1 MSVQIQ
7 YLRGSNVQLDAF
19 TGAQAEIV
27 VNTTDYTLRVMDG
40 ATQGGFPLV
49 GTTQVQTLSNKT
61 LVSPVITGTVNLPGN
76 VSAGN
81 VFSNGYFFANGVP
94 FSSFSN
100 VDVGN
105 YLRGNVV
112 VDIIPAANVTY
123 SLGNST
129 NQWLDLWIS
138 NSTIYMNSIPINLS
152 GNNLQVNGANLMPQ
166 NSNLVLTSGGITT
179 AGAISANTIA
189 GNTLSIT
196 GNVAFANITTNAL
209 SVTTLTASGNIT
221 ANNLA
226 SLNGISGELTT
237 PTQPNIT
244 SLGVLSALTVGPTGI
259 ITSGPV
265 TAATLG
271 GSLTT
276 AAQPNVT
283 SVGTLTNLTA
293 SGNITSTAGN
303 ISAGNIIATTA
314 LVAVGLSVTGN
325 VDAGN
330 VNAVGQANV
339 GSVNSAGTG
348 TFGGNVSTPNVFTQG
363 AYWLSN
369 AQPILTSNGNLFV
382 GNASVTGS
390 LTTTGNI
397 NTPAL
402 NWSNGTPI
410 ISPTGNLNVVNIN
423 ASGRANVTGNITS
436 GGNIAAQNFIGNG
449 AFLTGIQTQTANTAI
464 QVTGNT
470 QSNITQVGTLT
481 TLNVAGTI
489 TAVAFFGDG
498 GFLSNIN
505 LANTVGVVANANYSL
520 NANNAVFSGTVTT
533 NAQPNIT
540 SVGTLTSLAVTGGIT
555 GDTVSAA
562 VIGNI
567 GADFIGN
574 SVSVLQVGN
583 AGTNFTGTLD
593 ANSAIQ
599 SNITTVGNLT
609 LLDVVNR
616 VTAASFAG
624 DGGYLANIV
633 GANVTGTVANA
644 NYALFGNASVYSTYA
659 NVANTVADNAQ
670 PNVTSVGT
678 LLSLGVTGNITTS
691 NTGNINAGAFFT
703 GDGAGISNIRGAI
716 VTGIVANANYAL
728 FGNASVYSTY
738 ANVANTVNDAA
749 QPNITSV
756 GTLTS
761 LTVTGDVTAAT
772 FTGNIVTANQ
782 PNITNV
788 GTLTSLAV
796 TGNATANNI
805 SAGLVTGTL
814 TTAAQPNITST
825 GTLVSLVVTGN
836 VDAGNVNSI
845 FYGNGAGISALT
857 GANVTG
863 TVANANYSLFSNASV
878 FSTRANVA
886 NTVADN
892 AQPNITSVGT
902 LGSLSVT
909 NNINANG
916 ITITGNSI
924 FDNAIFNGSV
934 ILPGNIT
941 QISGNQGQFFGN
953 STGAN
958 ALYAGISAGYNL
970 QEYTVFQATANNDD
984 YAQINFQNI
993 NSGGK
998 ASTDFVATADN
1009 GTFNSN
1015 FVAMGIASSNWDDS
1029 SANTIGNVINKNDSY
1044 LYSQGVNAAVQGGNL
1059 ILGAATAGKFVK
1071 IIAGG
1076 GSTDDVVAEFG
1087 INDAYISGN
1096 LNLTGPGNII
1106 TVGNTTAAYYFGN
1119 ASTLSGIIPQAAVAN
1134 TVNDA
1139 AQPNITSVG
1148 NLVSL
1153 QVNNNVNAASFTG
1166 SLTTNAQPNITSLGT
1181 LTSLGV
1187 TGGVTAAT
1195 FTGNIVTANQ
1205 PNITNVGTLTSLTVS
1220 GNATANVF
1228 IGNGAGLTNIL
1239 GSSIVG
1245 NITGNVSNAAVAAAV
1260 GGGANNQILFQT
1272 GTSATGFAV
1281 APVTA
1286 STYLKWD
1293 GNTFAWDA
1301 VAASSLANPLTF
1313 DNLGNGVVPGTAY
1326 NATVANTISYN
1337 TIGAAAAN
1345 GVNATGTWTINTTG
1359 HAATVSANAQPNIT
1373 SVGNLV
1379 SLQVNGGVNATSFT
1393 GSGAFLTSV
1402 PGANVTG
1409 IVLNANNAIQ
1419 AQQATIAGTAFRAD
1433 FLIQANQPNLTQ
1445 FGTLVNLTV
1454 NGTTQVT
1461 TINSSGNATLAAVVS
1476 DNYFYANGQPLFGST
1491 GTVSAG
1497 NIVATGTSTVSGN
1510 SNAANFN
1517 TAGGVNSATVTT
1529 TGNATIGSGL
1539 TVNGTTTFNNTV
1551 NGTTINAAAIG
1562 NAGTTFTGAT
1572 LTTSGDIT
1580 TSGGQFIG
1588 AGTGL
1593 TGTALGL
1600 TAGAVD
1606 QEVTFDNSGAGAATG
1621 ATFDGSAARTISY
1634 NTVGAPSI
1642 TGTNASGLWGINI
1655 TGYAATV
1662 STAAQPNI
1670 TSVGTLTSLAVT
1682 GAITSGSTITATGN
1696 VIAPFFTGTAVTAQY
1711 ADLAESY
1718 VGDHKYAPGTV
1729 VSFGGANEVTQSV
1742 VDGDRRVAGVVSTNP
1757 AYLMNSELHDPNTVA
1772 VALTG
1777 RVPCRVTGTVRK
1789 GDLMV
1794 SAGDGSARAEE
1805 DPRAGSIIGKAL
1817 ADFDGVE
1824 GVIEV
1829 VVGRF

>member
-40 ATQGGFPLV
+40 ATPGGFPLV

-61 LVSPVITGTVNLPGN
+61 LVSPVITGNVSLPGN
-76 VSAGN
+76 VTAGN
-81 VFSNGYFFANGVP
+81 IFTNGYYFANGVP

-123 SLGNST
+123 SLGNAT

-138 NSTIYMNSIPINLS
+138 NSTIYMNSIPISLTS
-152 GNNLQVNGANLMPQ
+152 GNILTVGGANLMPQ
-166 NSNLVLTSGGITT
+166 NSNLVLTSGGLATT
-179 AGAISANTIA
+179 GAISANAISS
-189 GNTLSIT
+189 NTLSIT
-196 GNVAFANITTNAL
+196 GNVSFANVSTNAL

-221 ANNLA
+221 ANNVA

-244 SLGVLSALTVGPTGI
+244 SLGVLTALTVGPTGI
-259 ITSGPV
+259 ITSGPIN
-265 TAATLG
+265 ANTLG

-283 SVGTLTNLTA
+283 SVGTLSNLTA
-293 SGNITSTAGN
+293 SGNITSTSGN
-303 ISAGNIIATTA
+303 ISAGNIIAAQA
-314 LVAVGLSVTGN
+314 LVATNLTTTGN

-330 VNAVGQANV
+330 VNATGQANV
-339 GSVNSAGTG
+339 GSVNATGAGV
-348 TFGGNVSTPNVFTQG
+348 FGGNVSGGNIYTNG
-363 AYWLSN
+363 AFWLGNS
-369 AQPILTSNGNLFV
+369 QPILTANGNLFV

-397 NTPAL
+397 NTPAI

-423 ASGRANVTGNITS
+423 ASGRVTANGNITS

-520 NANNAVFSGTVTT
+520 NANTSVFSGTVTT

-567 GADFIGN
+567 GADFVGN

-583 AGTNFTGTLD
+583 TGTNFTGTLD

-599 SNITTVGNLT
+599 GNITTVGNLT
-609 LLDVVNR
+609 VLNVVNR

-644 NYALFGNASVYSTYA
+644 NYSLFSNAAVFSTRA

-678 LLSLGVTGNITTS
+678 LVSLGVTGNITTS
-691 NTGNINAGAFFT
+691 NTGNINAGGFFT

-716 VTGIVANANYAL
+716 VTGTVANANYAL

-761 LTVTGDVTAAT
+761 V
-772 FTGNIVTANQ
+772 
-782 PNITNV
+782 
-788 GTLTSLAV
+788 AV
-796 TGNATANNI
+796 TGNI
-805 SAGLVTGTL
+805 SSA
-814 TTAAQPNITST
+814 
-825 GTLVSLVVTGN
+825 TGN
-836 VDAGNVNSI
+836 IDAGT
-845 FYGNGAGISALT
+845 GNINTGGFFTGDGAGISNIR
-857 GANVTG
+857 GAIVTG
-863 TVANANYSLFSNASV
+863 TVANANYALFSNASV

-970 QEYTVFQATANNDD
+970 QEYTVFQATANNDE
-984 YAQINFQNI
+984 YAQVNFQNI

-998 ASTDFVATADN
+998 ASTDYVATADN

-1015 FVAMGIASSNWDDS
+1015 YVAMGIASSTWDDS
-1029 SANTIGNVINKNDSY
+1029 SANTIGNVINANDSY
-1044 LYSQGVNAAVQGGNL
+1044 LYAQGVNAATQGGNL
-1059 ILGAATAGKFVK
+1059 ILGAATPGKFVK

-1076 GSTDDVVAEFG
+1076 GTTDDVVAEFG

-1106 TVGNTTAAYYFGN
+1106 TVGNTTSGYYFGN

-1134 TVNDA
+1134 TVNNA
-1139 AQPNITSVG
+1139 AQPNITS
-1148 NLVSL
+1148 
-1153 QVNNNVNAASFTG
+1153 
-1166 SLTTNAQPNITSLGT
+1166 
-1181 LTSLGV
+1181 
-1187 TGGVTAAT
+1187 
-1195 FTGNIVTANQ
+1195 
-1205 PNITNVGTLTSLTVS
+1205 VGTLTSLTVS
-1220 GNATANVF
+1220 GNVAANVF
-1228 IGNGAGLTNIL
+1228 TGNGAGLTNIL

-1245 NITGNVSNAAVAAAV
+1245 NISGNVSNAAVAAAV

-1272 GTSATGFAV
+1272 GPGVTGFAV

-1286 STYLKWD
+1286 NTYMKWD
-1293 GNTFAWDA
+1293 GNLFAWDA

-1313 DNLGNGVVPGTAY
+1313 DALGNGVVPGTVY

-1345 GVNATGTWTINTTG
+1345 GVNATGTWTINTSG
-1359 HAATVSANAQPNIT
+1359 YAGTVSANAQPNIT
-1373 SVGNLV
+1373 TVGNLV
-1379 SLQVNGGVNATSFT
+1379 SLQVDGGVNAVSFT
-1393 GSGAFLTSV
+1393 GSGAFLTSIT
-1402 PGANVTG
+1402 GANVTG
-1409 IVLNANNAIQ
+1409 YVLNANNAIQ
-1419 AQQATIAGTAFRAD
+1419 AQQSTIAGTAFRAD
-1433 FLIQANQPNLTQ
+1433 FIIQANQPNLTQ

-1461 TINSSGNATLAAVVS
+1461 TINSSGNATLQAVIS
-1476 DNYFYANGQPLFGST
+1476 DNYFYANGQPLFGPT
-1491 GTVSAG
+1491 GSVTAG
-1497 NIVATGTSTVSGN
+1497 NIIASGTSTVTGN
-1510 SNAANFN
+1510 SSAANFN
-1517 TAGGVNSATVTT
+1517 TTGGVNSATVTT

-1562 NAGTTFTGAT
+1562 NAGTVFTGAT

-1642 TGTNASGLWGINI
+1642 TGTNASGLWGIDVS
-1655 TGYAATV
+1655 GYAATV
-1662 STAAQPNI
+1662 SAAAQPNITSVGTLSSLTVTGAMNAGTVGGTLTTAAQTAITSVGTLGSLAVTAGVTAATLTGSLVTAAQPNI

-1729 VSFGGANEVTQSV
+1729 VAFGGANEVTRSE

-1777 RVPCRVTGTVRK
+1777 RVPCRVTGSVRK

-1794 SAGDGSARAEE
+1794 SAGDGTARAE
-1805 DPRAGSIIGKAL
+1805 DNPAVGSVIGKAL

>member
-7 YLRGSNVQLDAF
+7 YLRGSNVQLNAF

-40 ATQGGFPLV
+40 ATQGGFPVV
-49 GTTQVQTLSNKT
+49 GTTQVQTLTNKT
-61 LVSPVITGTVNLPGN
+61 LVSPTITGNVNLSGN
-76 VSAGN
+76 VTAGN

-105 YLRGNVV
+105 YLQGNVV

-123 SLGNST
+123 SLGNAT
-129 NQWLDLWIS
+129 NQWKDLWVS
-138 NSTIYMNSIPINLS
+138 NNTIYINSVPINLS
-152 GNNLQVNGANLMPQ
+152 AGNNLQVNGANLMPQ
-166 NSNLVLTSGGITT
+166 NSNLVLTSGGLTT
-179 AGAISANTIA
+179 TGAISGNSITGNAIA

-196 GNVAFANITTNAL
+196 GNVAFSNITTNAL
-209 SVTTLTASGNIT
+209 SVTTLTASGNVI

-226 SLNGISGELTT
+226 SLHGISGELTT
-237 PTQPNIT
+237 PTQPNVT

-265 TAATLG
+265 NAGTLG

-293 SGNITSTAGN
+293 TGNITSTSGN
-303 ISAGNIIATTA
+303 IAAGNIIATQA
-314 LVAVGLSVTGN
+314 LVATNLTTTGN
-325 VDAGN
+325 VTAGN
-330 VNAVGQANV
+330 LNTTGQANV

-348 TFGGNVSTPNVFTQG
+348 VFGANISAPNVFTQG

-397 NTPAL
+397 NAPAI

-436 GGNIAAQNFIGNG
+436 GANISAQNFIGNG

-464 QVTGNT
+464 QVTGNV

-481 TLNVAGTI
+481 TLNVSGTVS
-489 TAVAFFGDG
+489 AVAFFGDG
-498 GFLSNIN
+498 GYLSNIQ

-540 SVGTLTSLAVTGGIT
+540 SVGTLTGLTVGG
-555 GDTVSAA
+555 DVSANAITAA
-562 VIGNI
+562 VFGNI

-599 SNITTVGNLT
+599 ANITTVGNLT

-624 DGGYLANIV
+624 DGGFLSNIT

-644 NYALFGNASVYSTYA
+644 NYSVFGNASVYSTFA

-678 LLSLGVTGNITTS
+678 LVSLGVTGNITTS
-691 NTGNINAGAFFT
+691 NTGNINAGGFFT

-716 VTGIVANANYAL
+716 VTGTVANANYAL

-761 LTVTGDVTAAT
+761 L
-772 FTGNIVTANQ
+772 
-782 PNITNV
+782 
-788 GTLTSLAV
+788 AV
-796 TGNATANNI
+796 TGNISSASGNI
-805 SAGLVTGTL
+805 DAG
-814 TTAAQPNITST
+814 
-825 GTLVSLVVTGN
+825 TGN
-836 VDAGNVNSI
+836 INTGGFFTGD
-845 FYGNGAGISALT
+845 GAGISNIR
-857 GANVTG
+857 GAIVTG
-863 TVANANYSLFSNASV
+863 TVANANYALFGNASV
-878 FSTRANVA
+878 YSTYANVA

-902 LGSLSVT
+902 LGSLAVT

-970 QEYTVFQATANNDD
+970 QEYTVFQGTANNNE

-1015 FVAMGIASSNWDDS
+1015 YVAMGIASSNWDDS
-1029 SANTIGNVINKNDSY
+1029 SANTIGNVINANDSY
-1044 LYSQGVNAAVQGGNL
+1044 LYSQGVNAATQGGNL

-1076 GSTDDVVAEFG
+1076 GSTNDVVAEFG
-1087 INDAYISGN
+1087 IDDAYISGN
-1096 LNLTGPGNII
+1096 LNLTGPGNIV
-1106 TVGNTTAAYYFGN
+1106 TVGNINGAYYFGN

-1134 TVNDA
+1134 TVHDA
-1139 AQPNITSVG
+1139 AQPNITS
-1148 NLVSL
+1148 
-1153 QVNNNVNAASFTG
+1153 
-1166 SLTTNAQPNITSLGT
+1166 
-1181 LTSLGV
+1181 
-1187 TGGVTAAT
+1187 
-1195 FTGNIVTANQ
+1195 
-1205 PNITNVGTLTSLTVS
+1205 VGTLTSLTVS
-1220 GNATANVF
+1220 GNVSGNVF
-1228 IGNGAGLTNIL
+1228 TGNAAGMTNIP
-1239 GSSIVG
+1239 GANIVG
-1245 NITGNVSNAAVAAAV
+1245 NIIGNISNAAFAAAV

-1272 GTSATGFAV
+1272 GTSTTGFAV

-1286 STYLKWD
+1286 TTYLKWD
-1293 GNTFAWDA
+1293 GNAFVWDA
-1301 VAASSLANPLTF
+1301 VAASSLDNPLTF
-1313 DNLGNGVVPGTAY
+1313 SDQGNGVVPGTVY
-1326 NATVANTISYN
+1326 DATVANTVSYN
-1337 TIGAAAAN
+1337 TFGAAAAN

-1379 SLQVNGGVNATSFT
+1379 SLQVNGGVNAVSFT
-1393 GSGAFLTSV
+1393 GSGAFLTSIT
-1402 PGANVTG
+1402 GANVTG
-1409 IVLNANNAIQ
+1409 YVLNANNAIQ
-1419 AQQATIAGTAFRAD
+1419 AQQSTIAGTAFRAD
-1433 FLIQANQPNLTQ
+1433 YLIQNNQPNLTQ
-1445 FGTLVNLTV
+1445 FGSLVNLTV
-1454 NGTTQVT
+1454 IGPTQVS
-1461 TINSSGNATLAAVVS
+1461 TINSSGNATLQGVVS

-1497 NIVATGTSTVSGN
+1497 NIIATGTSTVTGN
-1510 SNAANFN
+1510 SSAANFN
-1517 TAGGVNSATVTT
+1517 TAGQLVAGGNASAANFNT
-1529 TGNATIGSGL
+1529 TGVANVGTLTTVANATIGGGL
-1539 TVNGTTTFNNTV
+1539 TVTGTTTFNNTV
-1551 NGTTINAAAIG
+1551 DATTINAAQLGNAGTIITGASVSAAQIG
-1562 NAGTTFTGAT
+1562 NAGTNFDGATATFTGGVTAETFTSTVAT
-1572 LTTSGDIT
+1572 GTAPFTVASTTLVANLNANLLNGLYN
-1580 TSGGQFIG
+1580 TSSNVPATIVNRDGTGSFA
-1588 AGTGL
+1588 AGTITMDTVTGFNVYAAQIGNTGATVTGATVNAAQIGNTGTTL
-1593 TGTALGL
+1593 TGTL
-1600 TAGAVD
+1600 
-1606 QEVTFDNSGAGAATG
+1606 N
-1621 ATFDGSAARTISY
+1621 
-1634 NTVGAPSI
+1634 
-1642 TGTNASGLWGINI
+1642 
-1655 TGYAATV
+1655 
-1662 STAAQPNI
+1662 TAAQPSI
-1670 TSVGTLTSLAVT
+1670 TSVGTLSSLAVST
-1682 GAITSGSTITATGN
+1682 TITAGTSMT
-1696 VIAPFFTGTAVTAQY
+1696 APNFYGLASSAQY

-1729 VSFGGANEVTQSV
+1729 VAFGGAHEVTQSA

-1777 RVPCRVTGTVRK
+1777 RVPTRVTGPVRK

-1794 SAGDGSARAEE
+1794 SAGDGTARSEE
-1805 DPRAGSIIGKAL
+1805 DPAVGSVIGKAL
-1817 ADFDGVE
+1817 ADFDGVT